1 MTPSKK
7 RNYIGLAVTLHD
19 PALAIVNSAG
29 EVVFAEA
36 TERYLQ
42 DKRAYNAVP
51 DNMIRTPQLIKEYCE
66 PGAELVVGI
75 SWSKR
80 FLSQTKMVADTAN
93 VLNTFKIDPLFT
105 NQEATWPWITIKG
118 TYTAMLSNMQQAANN
133 LTDYHAIKNPVT
145 VKYYDHHL
153 THAATACYT
162 SPFTEGACAVV
173 DGIGET
179 RSCDFFSYRQGKIRS
194 ILPPWTGTSMG
205 SPGLSSGS
213 LGYFYGTLCGLCG
226 FDPIKGEEW
235 KVMGLA
241 PYGQYDPKLYALI
254 KPIIHADGL
263 KVVYDFRRHPQWL
276 AKMRG
281 MMRKPGSSPLEAADL
296 AYNGQL
302 VFEETLIELLNNFY
316 SMGLSQNLLLG
327 GGCALNSTCNGILTE
342 RTGFKRLF
350 VPSAPGD
357 DGNAIGAALLA
368 YHEDHPD
375 PKACTQTLTPYL
387 GSRFSSEVLN
397 NFITFSRH
405 EKIRHLPGE
414 IHQHAARLLAEGKI
428 IGWLQ
433 GRAEFGPRALGNR
446 SILADPR
453 RADMKELIN
462 ARVKFREEFRPF
474 APVILHEFGP
484 EYFENYQ
491 ETPYMERT
499 LRFKP
504 EVRDKVPAVVH
515 ANETGRLQTV
525 KKEWSEKFYK
535 LVKEFYD
542 LTGIPIILN
551 TSYNVMGKPIVHSV
565 EDALSV
571 FYTTGL
577 DALVIEDYL
586 IEK

>member
-1 MTPSKK
+1 MASSKK

-42 DKRAYNAVP
+42 DKRAYNSIP
-51 DNMIRTPQLIKEYCE
+51 DNLIRTPQLIKEYCE

-80 FLSQTKMVADTAN
+80 FWSQAKLVADTGN
-93 VLNTFKIDPLFT
+93 LLSTFKIDPLFT
-105 NQEATWPWITIKG
+105 NQEATWPWITIQG
-118 TYTAMLSNMQQAANN
+118 TYTAMFSNMQQAANN
-133 LTDYHAIKNPVT
+133 LTAYHAIKNKVT

-179 RSCDFFSYRQGKIRS
+179 RSCDFFSYRQGEIKS

-226 FDPIKGEEW
+226 FDAIKGEEW

-241 PYGQYDPKLYALI
+241 PYGQYNPQLYALI
-254 KPIIHADGL
+254 KPIICVDGL
-263 KVVYDFRRHPQWL
+263 KVVYDFRRHTQWL
-276 AKMRG
+276 TKMRG
-281 MMRKPGSSPLEAADL
+281 LMRKPGSSPLEAADL

-316 SMGLSQNLLLG
+316 EKGLSQNLILA

-342 RTGFKRLF
+342 RTSFKRVF

-368 YHEDHPD
+368 YHEDHPATR
-375 PKACTQTLTPYL
+375 PCTQTLTPYL
-387 GSRFSSEVLN
+387 GSRLSSEVLN
-397 NFITFSRH
+397 NFITFSQH
-405 EKIRHLPGE
+405 PKIQHLPGE
-414 IHQHAARLLAEGKI
+414 VHKHAARLLAEGKI

-474 APVILHEFGP
+474 APAILHEFGP
-484 EYFENYQ
+484 DYFENYQ

-499 LRFKP
+499 LRFKA

-525 KKEWSEKFYK
+525 KKEWSEKFYN
-535 LVKEFYD
+535 LIEEFYH
-542 LTGIPIILN
+542 LTNIPIILN
-551 TSYNVMGKPIVHSV
+551 TSYNVMGKPIAHSV